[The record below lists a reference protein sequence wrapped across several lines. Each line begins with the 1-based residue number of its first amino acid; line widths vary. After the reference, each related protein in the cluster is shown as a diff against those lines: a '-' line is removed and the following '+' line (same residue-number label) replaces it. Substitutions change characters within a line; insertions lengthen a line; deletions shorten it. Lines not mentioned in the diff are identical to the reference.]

1 MPRAPTYDN
10 FQVAQTG
17 TPNVAVQETTG
28 PNAEQISGQQLQ
40 GLGDATTRAG
50 DSVAKI
56 ALSMQDQVNQVRV
69 NDAVNKARQA
79 AQDLAYNPQTGY
91 LNLKGDAALTRP
103 DGRDLTTEYGDKLRE
118 QLSGIAGT
126 LGNDLQRRQFEMNA
140 GDLQAQFHGQV
151 ESHML
156 GEFRS
161 HALSVQDGTINLA
174 TDDAKRNWSNPDLI
188 GPSLGAAKA
197 AVVEKGRVSGWSASQ
212 TDAALLTTT
221 SKVHTD
227 VVMAALENNNPNYAL
242 SYLNARKGEMTADD
256 ILRVQGHVN
265 QTVWLNQSLGA
276 VQAATSKAM
285 PAIAPSNFDRMTQIT
300 LGSESNGQRYG
311 PDGKTLLTSPAGA
324 KGEMQVMDGT
334 NKNPGYGVRPAAD
347 DSPDERARVGRD
359 YLQALMQKYGD
370 PAKAWAA
377 YNAGPGALDKAL
389 KASADDAATGAYR
402 GAGGQPADDWLQR
415 LPKETQAYVTK
426 NVALLQGSGGQ
437 PQRPTELDFVN
448 SALAQ
453 LPPGAPPQV
462 IKMTREQAVGQFS
475 IINKSMNEAGNAA
488 LSDAQRWLAQNN
500 GNYSAMPAP
509 LRDAVDRFAP
519 GKSDDLLKYAKV
531 FEKGEN
537 QTDMVLYNRLA
548 AHPDEMAAM
557 TDSQFE
563 MLKAHLSQTDFKH
576 FANER
581 SNQING
587 KTDESVGALNTTALR
602 ASLTPRLEA
611 LGINASPAPKDT
623 DGRER
628 IGGIQKFVRDSLFDA
643 QRQAGK
649 KFTADEIDQHV
660 DKLFAKNVDFRNS
673 LWGTTSSQ
681 NLMSMQLSDLPS
693 GAAEGLRTALVNN
706 GNRAPTS
713 TDILNLYRKL
723 HAKQ

>member
-1 MPRAPTYDN
+1 MPRVPTYDN
-10 FQVAQTG
+10 LQT
-17 TPNVAVQETTG
+17 TPSATPGVAVQASSAPG
-28 PNAEQISGQQLQ
+28 AEQIAGNQMQA
-40 GLGDATTRAG
+40 LGDADQRAG
-50 DSVAKI
+50 DSVTKI
-56 ALSMQDQVNQVRV
+56 ALSMQDMVNQVRV

-79 AQDLAYNPQTGY
+79 AQDLAYNPETGY

-118 QLSGIAGT
+118 HLSGIAGT

-188 GPSLGAAKA
+188 GPSLNSAKA
-197 AVVEKGRVSGWSASQ
+197 AVMEKGRVSGWSASQ
-212 TDAALLTTT
+212 IDAALLTTT

-227 VVMAALENNNPNYAL
+227 VVAAALENNNPNYAL

-265 QTVWLNQSLGA
+265 QQVWLNQSLGA
-276 VQAATSKAM
+276 VQAATTKTM
-285 PAIAPSNFDRMTQIT
+285 PVIAPTNFDRMTTIT

-311 PDGKTLLTSPAGA
+311 PDGKTLLTSPKGA
-324 KGEMQVMDGT
+324 KGEMQVVDKT
-334 NKNPGYGVRPAAD
+334 NLDPGYGVRPAAND
-347 DSPDERARVGRD
+347 TPDERARVGRD
-359 YLQALMQKYGD
+359 YLQAMLQTYGD

-377 YNAGPGALDKAL
+377 YNAGPGRLDQAL
-389 KASADDAATGAYR
+389 KDAA
-402 GAGGQPADDWLQR
+402 AGRSGSVDWLSYM
-415 LPKETQAYVTK
+415 PKETQAYVAK
-426 NVALLQGSGGQ
+426 NVQQLNSSGGQ
-437 PQRPTELDFVN
+437 APRPTELEFVN
-448 SALAQ
+448 TALAQ

-462 IKMTREQAVGQFS
+462 VKMTRDQAVGQFT
-475 IINKSMNEAGNAA
+475 IIQKSMNEQGNNV
-488 LSDAQRWLAQNN
+488 LSEAQRWLAQNN
-500 GNYSAMPAP
+500 GNYSAMPP
-509 LRDAVDRFAP
+509 TLRDAVDRFAP

-557 TDSQFE
+557 SDPQFE
-563 MLKAHLSQTDFKH
+563 MLKAHLSQSDFKH

-587 KTDESVGALNTTALR
+587 KTDESAGALNTTALR
-602 ASLTPRLEA
+602 ASLNPRLES
-611 LGINASPAPKDT
+611 LGINIAPGPKDM

-643 QRQAGK
+643 QRQTGK
-649 KFTADEIDQHV
+649 KLTADEIEHHV
-660 DKLFAKNVDFRNS
+660 DRLFAKNVDFRNS
-673 LWGTTSSQ
+673 LWGTSSSQ
-681 NLMSMQLSDLPS
+681 NLMQMQLGDLPS
-693 GAAEGLRTALVNN
+693 GAAEGLKQALINS
-706 GNRAPTS
+706 GNKAPTNN
-713 TDILNLYRKL
+713 DILNLYRKM